1 MIYIQNFITKQIVK
15 HLNKRGIIVAFWVVN
30 SEKQFQRAIDV
41 IYSLNSVFIDGNQWD
56 YDRQTDGN
64 EEVDGQNNVMML
76 CLKWE
81 KNLCFY

>member
-1 MIYIQNFITKQIVK
+1 
-15 HLNKRGIIVAFWVVN
+15 LNKRGIIVAFWVVN

>member
-1 MIYIQNFITKQIVK
+1 MIYIQNFITKQIVG